1 MSREKQDEWK
11 RTQLRIPHDQY
22 EAVMVYA
29 EKNNLS
35 LNSAIL
41 DLIDKGLDYEDKFNP
56 SNLEENGD
64 IGSEILEHLKSI
76 ERLIGEKE
84 FFESIGNFNNKL
96 K

>member
-56 SNLEENGD
+56 SNLYEDGD
-64 IGSEILEHLKSI
+64 IGSEILEHLKNI
-76 ERLIGEKE
+76 ERLMGEKE
-84 FFESIGNFNNKL
+84 FFKSINSLNNKL